1 MKNDNDYDK
10 DNELRIKEK
19 LDFFLDEKIKVH
31 IELLDKTFLN
41 GLILKKLR
49 ENVYWIIDDK
59 LGELFLFVKDIY
71 DVDKYVNNE
80 DKNDK

>member
-41 GLILKKLR
+41 GLVLKKLR

-71 DVDKYVNNE
+71 DVDKYINNE